1 MNHIGGI
8 VMTVGL
14 LLLNAFFVAAEFA
27 LISVRRTKIEPRA
40 EGGSLPAKVT
50 LYAME
55 HVSLMMAGA
64 QLGITIAS
72 LALGSM
78 SEPAIAHLLE
88 APMELAGVS
97 GAFRHPI
104 SFTLSLTLVTFLHVI
119 IGEMVPKNLALAE
132 PESAALLM
140 APLLVL
146 IVWML
151 YPLLW
156 VLNGVANV
164 MLRLAGIE
172 PKHEVTSAFT
182 RDEVA
187 DLVEES
193 LDGGL
198 IELNDERLLLGAL
211 NFAERDVR
219 SVLVPMA
226 HVRTLPVGVT
236 PAHAEAVAAD
246 SFSRFPLR
254 GAGDRLVGYVHIKD
268 LLENDPDA
276 RRKPMDDRHIRPLP
290 SVRVTDSLREVMV
303 QMQRTNSHLAV
314 VLEADAEAPQE
325 PMGIVTLE
333 DVLEELVGKIRDDSR
348 RATGVRVG
356 DSGQAP

>member
-1 MNHIGGI
+1 MIHFSGV

-88 APMELAGVS
+88 EPMILLNVPES
-97 GAFRHPI
+97 FQHPI
-104 SFTLSLTLVTFLHVI
+104 SFTLALTLVTFLHVI

-132 PESAALLM
+132 PESAALMM

-151 YPLLW
+151 YPVLW
-156 VLNGVANV
+156 VLAGVANV
-164 MLRLAGIE
+164 MLRIAGIE
-172 PKHEVTSAFT
+172 PKH
-182 RDEVA
+182 
-187 DLVEES
+187 
-193 LDGGL
+193 
-198 IELNDERLLLGAL
+198 
-211 NFAERDVR
+211 
-219 SVLVPMA
+219 
-226 HVRTLPVGVT
+226 
-236 PAHAEAVAAD
+236 
-246 SFSRFPLR
+246 
-254 GAGDRLVGYVHIKD
+254 
-268 LLENDPDA
+268 
-276 RRKPMDDRHIRPLP
+276 
-290 SVRVTDSLREVMV
+290 
-303 QMQRTNSHLAV
+303 
-314 VLEADAEAPQE
+314 
-325 PMGIVTLE
+325 
-333 DVLEELVGKIRDDSR
+333 
-348 RATGVRVG
+348 
-356 DSGQAP
+356 

>member
-1 MNHIGGI
+1 MIHFSGV

-88 APMELAGVS
+88 EPMILLNVPES
-97 GAFRHPI
+97 FQHPI
-104 SFTLSLTLVTFLHVI
+104 SFTLALTLVTFLHVI

-132 PESAALLM
+132 PESAALMM

-151 YPLLW
+151 YPVLW

-164 MLRLAGIE
+164 MLRIAGIE

-219 SVLVPMA
+219 SVLVPME
-226 HVRTLPVGVT
+226 HVRTLPIHVT

-246 SFSRFPLR
+246 SFSRFPIR
-254 GAGDRLVGYVHIKD
+254 DAEDQLVGYVHIKD
-268 LLENDPDA
+268 LLENEPEA
-276 RRKPMDDRHIRPLP
+276 RRKPMSHTHIRPLP

-303 QMQRTNSHLAV
+303 EMQRTNSHLAV
-314 VLEADAEAPQE
+314 VLDAGPEAPEE

-348 RATGVRVG
+348 RASGLRSG
-356 DSGQAP
+356 DSGQAG